1 MTYAANSDLV
11 WSVTYVY
18 DSLDRISEVW
28 YTDHE
33 PGNIDENKEGEC
45 RYRYTYTS
53 GGSLAKVENAVVCL
67 GQYGY
72 KIIKTAQLSNTNM
85 VIVSKKIFWEMHIF

>member
-28 YTDHE
+28 YTDNE
-33 PGNIDENKEGEC
+33 PDNIDESKEGEC
-45 RYRYTYTS
+45 RYRCTYTS
-53 GGSLAKVENAVVCL
+53 SGSLAKVENCVTGETTL
-67 GQYGY
+67 YRYSTDGNLIGF
-72 KIIKTAQLSNTNM
+72 NM
-85 VIVSKKIFWEMHIF
+85 YV

>member
-28 YTDHE
+28 YTDNE
-33 PGNIDENKEGEC
+33 PDNIDENKEGEC

-53 GGSLAKVENAVVCL
+53 GGSLAKVENCVTGETTL
-67 GQYGY
+67 YRYSTDGNLIGF
-72 KIIKTAQLSNTNM
+72 NM
-85 VIVSKKIFWEMHIF
+85 YV

>member
-28 YTDHE
+28 YTDNE

-45 RYRYTYTS
+45 RYRCTYTS
-53 GGSLAKVENAVVCL
+53 GGSLAKVENCITGETGPDYPIAKIREIKSRCTWYVRCCTVYAL
-67 GQYGY
+67 G
-72 KIIKTAQLSNTNM
+72 
-85 VIVSKKIFWEMHIF
+85 